1 MKIFYTVV
9 HTILHELLTCIIYI
23 KCCFYSCCYILCMN
37 VILVAG
43 HVKSWVAPFAI
54 DLVILGRLQYLVS
67 SGPKAGG

>member
-1 MKIFYTVV
+1 
-9 HTILHELLTCIIYI
+9 
-23 KCCFYSCCYILCMN
+23 MN